1 MPAERAMELG
11 TDNFSSEIADSS
23 KESVSEM
30 VEGGDAERRE
40 IKDSIAATGFVIR
53 GSIERMFL

>member
-1 MPAERAMELG
+1 MELG

-23 KESVSEM
+23 RESVSEM